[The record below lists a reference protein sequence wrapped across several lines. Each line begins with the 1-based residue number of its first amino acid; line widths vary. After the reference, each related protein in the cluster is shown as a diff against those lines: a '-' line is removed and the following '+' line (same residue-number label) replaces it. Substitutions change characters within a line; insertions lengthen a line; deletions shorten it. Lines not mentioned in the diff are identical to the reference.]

1 MSIEVITRE
10 KGDMSPEERNRRAW
24 KMEYE
29 MRTEVRN
36 YNKV

>member
-1 MSIEVITRE
+1 MSIEGIIRE
-10 KGDMSPEERNRRAW
+10 KGDMFLEERNRRVW

-29 MRTEVRN
+29 MRIEVRN